1 MPRSQ
6 SANSPL
12 EHSGYKT
19 VPLLR
24 LLLRKIE
31 ISLLTFQDNVSK
43 MQIGVT
49 WASEVS
55 AKFPGLSICI
65 GVITNVKVER
75 ENEQIKRLK
84 KSVYEEVKAKYTVET
99 LKDNPTVRAYR
110 DFYWRLGIDPTKT
123 RPSGEALLRRVLHG
137 GELPHISTV
146 VDAYNLAS
154 MKIIIPISGFDL
166 NCLNPPFQIRYAKT
180 GETFMGIGMDKPVAL
195 TGNMLVLADEK
206 QVLSIYPY
214 RDSDH
219 TKITENTRNVLVV
232 GYGVSGIAQEQLKE
246 AVETTLSYIKLVS
259 DGETEMVKVFSSASK

>member
-1 MPRSQ
+1 
-6 SANSPL
+6 
-12 EHSGYKT
+12 
-19 VPLLR
+19 
-24 LLLRKIE
+24 
-31 ISLLTFQDNVSK
+31 
-43 MQIGVT
+43 MQINVK

-55 AKFPGLSICI
+55 AKFPELSICI
-65 GVITNVKVER
+65 GIINNVKVER
-75 ENEQIKRLK
+75 ENAQIKRLK
-84 KSVYEEVKAKYTVET
+84 KSVYEEVRAKYTIET

-137 GELPHISTV
+137 DELPRISTV

-154 MKIIIPISGFDL
+154 MKTIIPISGFDKER
-166 NCLNPPFQIRYAKT
+166 LNPSFQIRFAKS
-180 GETFMGIGMDKPVAL
+180 GETFMGIGMDKATAL

-219 TKITENTRNVLVV
+219 TKITEETRDVLII
-232 GYGVSGIAQEQLKE
+232 GYGAPEITREQLRE

-259 DGETEMVKVFSSASK
+259 GGEIEMAKVFSSTSK